1 MIDYRQNHLQR
12 IIKTNGSK
20 VAFTYDELINCINKY
35 IKNPELD
42 SENRRKIVNN
52 EIGAF
57 KGNATKNIS
66 DIINKILNK

>member
-1 MIDYRQNHLQR
+1 MI
-12 IIKTNGSK
+12 K
-20 VAFTYDELINCINKY
+20 INVLVENKSWKKY